1 MGSRNS
7 MNYNRASLFVVFNKL
22 SKQSQV
28 EKSHDSLMSSSVSE
42 TQFRVS
48 SDYVSDRD
56 IDYDET
62 DEYMQNYKYLIA
74 SSNPSI
80 K

>member
-1 MGSRNS
+1 

-22 SKQSQV
+22 SKQSR
-28 EKSHDSLMSSSVSE
+28 SHDSLMSSSVSANL
-42 TQFRVS
+42 VS

-62 DEYMQNYKYLIA
+62 DDYMQNYKYLIA